1 MLLCNMCQLMGDF
14 DADISLRI
22 RAIDAELE
30 RSKRQAVM
38 LMTAVS
44 LLAVVLVC
52 SVLFGV
58 LLEVGS

>member
-1 MLLCNMCQLMGDF
+1 MGNF

-38 LMTAVS
+38 FMTAVS
-44 LLAVVLVC
+44 LLAVVLGC
-52 SVLFGV
+52 SIVLGV
-58 LLEVGS
+58 SP

>member
-1 MLLCNMCQLMGDF
+1 MGDF

-38 LMTAVS
+38 LMAVVS

-52 SVLFGV
+52 SVLLGGS
-58 LLEVGS
+58 LEAGS